1 MRKKEVSRKTSK
13 LNAETEIFFMT
24 TSNEKLIIFIELT
37 LKTKKNWWNK
47 QKGQLFVTGKC
58 VTAYTNQQTS
68 AIPKC

>member
-37 LKTKKNWWNK
+37 LKTKKN
-47 QKGQLFVTGKC
+47 
-58 VTAYTNQQTS
+58 
-68 AIPKC
+68 